1 MELNRKEIEKLYQEL
16 IIPES
21 KQPYHFEKRVGDSV
35 LAYNPV
41 CGDKFRL
48 YPEGMYFHGHG
59 CALSKASGSLLMRH
73 LENRT
78 LPEAKEIVQQFIS
91 AVKLGVVEHNDE
103 LSVLVAL
110 KNFEGREDCILLT
123 WKSMLG
129 YLETKV

>member
-1 MELNRKEIEKLYQEL
+1 MNREEIEKLYQEL

-21 KQPYHFEKRVGDSV
+21 KQPYHFEKREGDSV

-41 CGDKFRL
+41 CGDKFKL
-48 YPEGMYFHGHG
+48 YPEEMYFHGHG

-78 LPEAKEIVQQFIS
+78 LPEAKKIVQRFIS
-91 AVKLGVVEHNDE
+91 SVKLGLVEQNDA

-110 KNFEGREDCILLT
+110 KNFEGREDCILLP
-123 WKSMLG
+123 WKSMLE
-129 YLETKV
+129 YLKTKV